1 MDVSNDQKKGLGLGR
16 EGKSGNGKTRTYIL
30 RVILGGK
37 EEAEA
42 EHMGL
47 GHFMSLPA
55 KGVAVHARG
64 RGSQG

>member
-1 MDVSNDQKKGLGLGR
+1 MIRKREFGFGEG
-16 EGKSGNGKTRTYIL
+16 EGKSSNGKTTISIL

-42 EHMGL
+42 EHLGL
-47 GHFMSLPA
+47 GHFISLPA

-64 RGSQG
+64 